1 MVKFILRHIPKGKL
15 SYTFTKKKTRHKIP
29 IKSTKTTIIKVPK
42 GKAPAVGP
50 EKLTAT
56 QIELR
61 SKTLGDKS
69 HRMKFGK
76 DTTPSHIA
84 EEGIRA
90 ESIAYPIQE
99 RVFNRQLKKYLRSER
114 NIVAKRIKKMGA
126 NQRGMIKPTKVTPS
140 FRTPKF
146 KVKHTATW
154 ATGPLGNNPK
164 GLSIYGKHDKPFK
177 LNIGKT
183 RLVESKKL
191 KSMKKGAAI
200 KAYNKAD
207 KKASKIYQKAMLRFS
222 GKSKHSSTRINMMA
236 SKPIV
241 HDKTSD
247 RLIYSTKKN
256 IMDRRDEARYI
267 SKQRKT
273 VEDWGKDYDA
283 FPDTDDMMVL
293 TRKQQS
299 KRFLK
304 SRFKPKKKK

>member
-1 MVKFILRHIPKGKL
+1 MVKFILRHVPKGKL

-29 IKSTKTTIIKVPK
+29 IKSTKTTIIKLPK
-42 GKAPAVGP
+42 EKIPVGP

-61 SKTLGDKS
+61 SKALGDKS
-69 HRMKFGK
+69 FRMKFDK
-76 DTTPSHIA
+76 NIAPSHIA

-90 ESIAYPIQE
+90 ESIAYPLQE
-99 RVFNRQLKKYLRSER
+99 KVFNRQLKKHLTSEK
-114 NIVAKRIKKMGA
+114 NIVARKIKKMSA
-126 NQRGMIKPTKVTPS
+126 NQRGMLRPVRKTPVFTVPKYKVKETYTFSTSKKPT
-140 FRTPKF
+140 
-146 KVKHTATW
+146 
-154 ATGPLGNNPK
+154 GPRV
-164 GLSIYGKHDKPFK
+164 YGKHDKPFRT
-177 LNIGKT
+177 IVGKP

-207 KKASKIYQKAMLRFS
+207 KEASKIYQKAMLRFS
-222 GKSKHSSTRINMMA
+222 GKSKHSSTRINLMA

-247 RLIYSTKKN
+247 RLIFSTKKN
-256 IMDRRDEARYI
+256 IMDVRDERRYI

-273 VEDWGKDYDA
+273 VEDWGKDYDT

>member
-29 IKSTKTTIIKVPK
+29 IKSTKTTIIKLPK
-42 GKAPAVGP
+42 QKAPAVGP

-61 SKTLGDKS
+61 SKALGDKS

-99 RVFNRQLKKYLRSER
+99 KVFNRQLKKHLRSER
-114 NIVAKRIKKMGA
+114 NIVARKIKKMSS
-126 NQRGMIKPTKVTPS
+126 NQRGIVKPIRKTPVFTVPKYKVKETYTFSTSKKPT
-140 FRTPKF
+140 
-146 KVKHTATW
+146 
-154 ATGPLGNNPK
+154 GPRV
-164 GLSIYGKHDKPFK
+164 YGKHDKPFRT
-177 LNIGKT
+177 IVGKP
-183 RLVESKKL
+183 RLIESKAL

-207 KKASKIYQKAMLRFS
+207 KEASKIYQKAMLRFS

-241 HDKTSD
+241 HDKMSD
-247 RLIYSTKKN
+247 KLIYSTKKN